1 LFEQAELGKLDVRVE
16 DTAIEAVKVVSPEIF
31 EDQRGFFQEV
41 FREDIYAQ
49 AGLPTR
55 FVQFNHSGS
64 VKNTVRGLHFQW
76 EPPMGKLM
84 RVSRGVAFLVAVDLR
99 KGSATLGTWVGVEL
113 SEKDRKLL
121 WAPASFG
128 RGFAVLSEFAEIEY
142 LTTGAYNK
150 ACESAVLWD
159 DPAIG
164 VDWPVRDPILSEKD
178 KSAQTLAAWLSRPE
192 SDRFTL

>member
-1 LFEQAELGKLDVRVE
+1 LDVRVQ
-16 DTAIEAVKVVSPEIF
+16 DTAIDSVKLVSPDIF
-31 EDQRGFFQEV
+31 EDERGFFQEV
-41 FREDIYAQ
+41 FREGAYAQ
-49 AGLPTR
+49 AGLPTH

-64 VKNTVRGLHFQW
+64 VRNTVRGLHFQW

-99 KGSATLGTWVGVEL
+99 NGSATLGKWVGIEL
-113 SEKDRKLL
+113 SERDRKLL

-142 LTTGAYNK
+142 LTTGAYNE
-150 ACESAVLWD
+150 ACESGVLWN

-192 SDRFTL
+192 SDHFTF